1 MATSPVQFPRTV
13 RAAPEPLGWYLRPS
27 YVDHRAIVDAVSP
40 GSVGLYG
47 VVFDPLHEKRHSEL
61 RDLMVERNRDAILDP
76 RTQELGSVGGFNKRL
91 SALPWALDRPHRPE
105 DFDDV
110 SARRMA
116 DRMAQFI
123 LEKRYTAA
131 LAPTHYIESANSP
144 WLDIDAHSTVLL
156 RQYLNR
162 AGAGDVPIFY
172 SLAVSYAVFRAA
184 EERGAIIERLAQ
196 LPIDCLWMKVSQS
209 GAPSHTAIRNL
220 VHGATEFHSLG
231 VPLVGDMMGGLRGLS
246 ALAFGA
252 VGGICHGVTQKET
265 FSAGSLTRPTRSG
278 SNGFTRP
285 TGIYVTSLGIH
296 LTRKEARAFFGAHG
310 SKSRFGCRVKECCP
324 KGWTDM
330 VDNPVRHSVFQRSL
344 EVQRLSNVP
353 EQHRAQQFLE
363 ETLRPATDAAV
374 FSESLSFDSQE
385 QLAKRMSDNR
395 KRLERLRVGLGRF
408 VREHR
413 ADSFSPIPLRRA
425 MRE

>member
-1 MATSPVQFPRTV
+1 MTSQ
-13 RAAPEPLGWYLRPS
+13 
-27 YVDHRAIVDAVSP
+27 
-40 GSVGLYG
+40 
-47 VVFDPLHEKRHSEL
+47 
-61 RDLMVERNRDAILDP
+61 
-76 RTQELGSVGGFNKRL
+76 
-91 SALPWALDRPHRPE
+91 
-105 DFDDV
+105 
-110 SARRMA
+110 
-116 DRMAQFI
+116 
-123 LEKRYTAA
+123 
-131 LAPTHYIESANSP
+131 
-144 WLDIDAHSTVLL
+144 
-156 RQYLNR
+156 
-162 AGAGDVPIFY
+162 
-172 SLAVSYAVFRAA
+172 
-184 EERGAIIERLAQ
+184 
-196 LPIDCLWMKVSQS
+196 
-209 GAPSHTAIRNL
+209 
-220 VHGATEFHSLG
+220 
-231 VPLVGDMMGGLRGLS
+231 
-246 ALAFGA
+246 
-252 VGGICHGVTQKET
+252 GIC
-265 FSAGSLTRPTRSG
+265 
-278 SNGFTRP
+278 
-285 TGIYVTSLGIH
+285 